1 MANGSG
7 SVNCFITCTPRS
19 LTAADAGGK
28 GGGMIRLPVFALI
41 AAVLTLPVAAP
52 VAAYVPTAEDK
63 LYALTPTDFQLS
75 ARTRTE
81 GASVTIDTGRG
92 FIESHGLM
100 AGDSDDNYLRAVID
114 PASGGVRYQAVQTV
128 TYKGGW
134 RYFHQAEFDGG
145 GGKLDI
151 IVREVAG
158 CYGSK
163 TSSCTL
169 REAVAFDIPEAA
181 LRALA
186 ASYRPR
192 SRTSWPY
199 RLKATANADFDG
211 RFAPAEAAGL
221 LLAVDKWVAKR
232 RER

>member
-7 SVNCFITCTPRS
+7 SVNCFVICFPHG
-19 LTAADAGGK
+19 LTAAVDSRK
-28 GGGMIRLPVFALI
+28 GGAMIRIPVFTLI
-41 AAVLTLPVAAP
+41 AALATLCAAVP
-52 VAAYVPTAEDK
+52 AAAYVPTAEDK

-75 ARTRTE
+75 ARSRTE
-81 GASVTIDTGRG
+81 GAALTIDTARG

-100 AGDSDDNYLRAVID
+100 AGDSDDNYLRALVD
-114 PASGGVRYQAVQTV
+114 PASGAIRFQAVQTV

-134 RYFHQAEFDGG
+134 RYFHQAEFQGG

-169 REAVAFDIPEAA
+169 REAVAFDIPEAV

-192 SRTSWPY
+192 DRNRWSY

-211 RFAPAEAAGL
+211 GFVPAEAAGL
-221 LLAVDKWVAKR
+221 LLAVDKLRAKR
-232 RER
+232 R